1 MACYKNRKKQQR
13 KINKIVRQVEKILNQ
28 DPFLSKV
35 INIYSI
41 TPRPQIYIKKRERL
55 AEIIDIIAYPADNKK
70 LTKEIRFAVYANTDV
85 NNLIKTYYEW
95 LDRDTDWIERAYQVT
110 SEDEWEKMINE
121 SIISRVN

>member
-35 INIYSI
+35 INIYLI
-41 TPRPQIYIKKRERL
+41 TPRPQIYIKKKERL
-55 AEIIDIIAYPADNKK
+55 AEIIDVITYPADNKK
-70 LTKEIRFAVYANTDV
+70 LTKKIGFTIYANTDV
-85 NNLIKTYYEW
+85 SNLIETYYKW

-121 SIISRVN
+121 SIISRID